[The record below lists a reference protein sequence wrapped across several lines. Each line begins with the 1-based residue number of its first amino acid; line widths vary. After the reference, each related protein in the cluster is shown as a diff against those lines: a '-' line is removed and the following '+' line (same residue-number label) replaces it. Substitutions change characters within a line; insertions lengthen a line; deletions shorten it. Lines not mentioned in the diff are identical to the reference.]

1 MAAPRRILRIGKVEG
16 TGKLTSPSWLILLS
30 ALVVPGSAHVF
41 LGRSNRGLVM
51 LFWMVILGFMTFR
64 FAPPQAGFIGQI
76 SGGVAV
82 WALSVVDA
90 TQIMKTKKSNRQG
103 G

>member
-1 MAAPRRILRIGKVEG
+1 MEG
-16 TGKLTSPSWLILLS
+16 TRKVTLPPWLILLS

-41 LGRSNRGLVM
+41 LGRQNRGLVM

-76 SGGVAV
+76 SGGAAV

-90 TQIMKTKKSNRQG
+90 FQIIKANNSNSQG
-103 G
+103 GSNPCQK

>member
-1 MAAPRRILRIGKVEG
+1 MEG
-16 TGKLTSPSWLILLS
+16 TRTEISPPWLILLS

-41 LGRSNRGLVM
+41 LGRPNRGLVM

-90 TQIMKTKKSNRQG
+90 AQIMKTKNSNRQCG
-103 G
+103 